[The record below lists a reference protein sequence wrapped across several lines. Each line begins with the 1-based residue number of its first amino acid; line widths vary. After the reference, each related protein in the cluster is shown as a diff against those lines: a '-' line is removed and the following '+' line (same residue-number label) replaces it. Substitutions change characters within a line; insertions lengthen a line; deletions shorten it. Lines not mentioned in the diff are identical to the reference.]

1 MRSAARALQRR
12 PRLVKALQLALLVA
26 ILALCIWA
34 VRTEWSHAWPLLE
47 HARIGYVVLAFI
59 TVCVYY
65 LVFVLGWDAHS
76 RRLGNLW
83 VPYRVALQAEGKD
96 RRRRA

>member
-34 VRTEWSHAWPLLE
+34 VRTVWWCA
-47 HARIGYVVLAFI
+47 
-59 TVCVYY
+59 
-65 LVFVLGWDAHS
+65 
-76 RRLGNLW
+76 
-83 VPYRVALQAEGKD
+83 
-96 RRRRA
+96 